1 MVPIQTGGVNPYLLN
16 TAGGSFTAQRQ
27 GGTII
32 GLSAATTKITKAIL
46 VKDINAIDQT
56 IYPLPKLLSGARTYN
71 TAKILSGGTF
81 AFNDAKYRT
90 YIISRLATSLAGV
103 SNTFLQFMGNVNI
116 APSIAYY
123 VKDHYDNTTSLMRT
137 AKFSRTGYG
146 VAGTDATATGYAG
159 KIKARTPWVTVPTG
173 TAGTDFGTSGSLP
186 TRAVPG
192 RLVFLT
198 NFVNYLPATSS
209 NFYNYKP
216 ITGK

>member
-46 VKDINAIDQT
+46 VKDVNAGDMT

-71 TAKILSGGTF
+71 TAKILSAGTF
-81 AFNDAKYRT
+81 AYNSNSGRIRT
-90 YIISRLATSLAGV
+90 YIMSRLTTSLAGGV
-103 SNTFLQFMGNVNI
+103 ANTFLQFMGNVGI

-123 VKDHYDNTTSLMRT
+123 VQDNFNNVTSAIRT
-137 AKFSRTGYG
+137 NLFSRTGYG
-146 VAGTDATATGYAG
+146 STGTGYVG
-159 KIKARTPWVTVPTG
+159 KIKARTTWNTTITA
-173 TAGTDFGTSGSLP
+173 TAGSDFGSVASQP
-186 TRAVPG
+186 TRAIPG
-192 RLVFLT
+192 RLIFLT

-209 NFYNYKP
+209 NFYSYKP
-216 ITGK
+216 ITGR

>member
-46 VKDINAIDQT
+46 VKDVNAGDMT

-71 TAKILSGGTF
+71 TAKILSAGTF
-81 AFNDAKYRT
+81 AYNSNSGRIRT
-90 YIISRLATSLAGV
+90 YIMSRLTTSLAGGV
-103 SNTFLQFMGNVNI
+103 ANTFLQFMGNVGI

-123 VKDHYDNTTSLMRT
+123 VQDNFNNVTSAIRT
-137 AKFSRTGYG
+137 NLFSRTGYG
-146 VAGTDATATGYAG
+146 STGTGYVG
-159 KIKARTPWVTVPTG
+159 KIKARTTWNTTITA
-173 TAGTDFGTSGSLP
+173 TAGSDFGSVASQP
-186 TRAVPG
+186 TRAIPG

-209 NFYNYKP
+209 NFYSYKP
-216 ITGK
+216 ITGR

>member
-16 TAGGSFTAQRQ
+16 TAGGSFTKQRQ

-46 VKDINAIDQT
+46 LKDINAGDMT

-71 TAKILSGGTF
+71 TAKILSAGTF
-81 AFNDAKYRT
+81 AYNSNSIRLRT
-90 YIISRLATSLAGV
+90 YIMSRLTTSLAGV
-103 SNTFLQFMGNVNI
+103 ANTFLQFMGNTLI

-123 VKDHYDNTTSLMRT
+123 VKDHYDNTTSLIRT
-137 AKFSRTGYG
+137 TQFSRTGYSTTG
-146 VAGTDATATGYAG
+146 TGYAG
-159 KIKARTPWVTVPTG
+159 KIKTRTPWITVPTG
-173 TAGTDFGTSGSLP
+173 TAGTDFGTFASLP
-186 TRAVPG
+186 TRAIPG

-209 NFYNYKP
+209 NFYSYKP